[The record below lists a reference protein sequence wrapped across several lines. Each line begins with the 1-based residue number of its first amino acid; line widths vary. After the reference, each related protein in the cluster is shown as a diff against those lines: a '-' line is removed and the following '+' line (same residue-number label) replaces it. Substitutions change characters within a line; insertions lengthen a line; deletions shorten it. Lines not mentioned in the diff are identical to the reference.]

1 MSPSAPLLAF
11 LLAAAPARAG
21 VGRAVEISLP
31 GESVNARVGAPAIS
45 LQLNPV
51 NGLAPSLSPAALTP
65 ALAAPTNLAPTALP
79 VVPLKPVAAPLAL
92 TPQQG
97 VPAKAVDALK
107 VTGTA
112 LAAAKP
118 ESNGRTDALDALFT
132 GGTARDGAA
141 SVDAGDPGRG
151 PVSAL
156 TPSRPSSSKKMP
168 AGVAKA
174 FGNSAV
180 LGGGMAALSVGM
192 WAMTGKPALA
202 AFALVGFPL
211 VLIPFHFALVSAFW
225 ALRYYGY
232 PRMSEGGKTA
242 FRALWTALSVA
253 YPAASVAALTA
264 WLIAIAAASPA
275 LLALFGLPFLV
286 ALGEVAHHFVY
297 RGPAERA
304 QDKGKSM
311 LDWRSRLGGN
321 IGQQLYRM
329 RTKKAH

>member
-31 GESVNARVGAPAIS
+31 GESVHTPAGAPAIT
-45 LQLNPV
+45 LQLNPA
-51 NGLAPSLSPAALTP
+51 NLAPSLSPAALTP
-65 ALAAPTNLAPTALP
+65 ALAAPSNLVPSALP
-79 VVPLKPVAAPLAL
+79 VVPLKPVAQPVAL
-92 TPQQG
+92 TPDKG
-97 VPAKAVDALK
+97 APVKAIDSLK

-112 LAAAKP
+112 LGAAKP
-118 ESNGRTDALDALFT
+118 ESNGQTNALDALFT
-132 GGTARDGAA
+132 GGTARDGAP
-141 SVDAGDPGRG
+141 SVEIGDPGSS
-151 PVSAL
+151 PPSAL
-156 TPSRPSSSKKMP
+156 KPSTPSKSRKMP

-202 AFALVGFPL
+202 AFALAGFPL

-232 PRMSEGGKTA
+232 PRMSDSGKTA
-242 FRALWTALSVA
+242 FRAAFTALSLA
-253 YPAASVAALTA
+253 YPAVSVAALTA
-264 WLIAIAAASPA
+264 WLIAMAAASPA
-275 LLALFGLPFLV
+275 ILALFGLPFLV
-286 ALGEVAHHFVY
+286 ALGEVTHHFIY

-304 QDKGKSM
+304 QDKGKSI

-321 IGQQLYRM
+321 IGQQLHRM
-329 RTKKAH
+329 RAKKS

>member
-21 VGRAVEISLP
+21 VGRAVEVALP
-31 GESVNARVGAPAIS
+31 GESVNTRVGAPAIS
-45 LQLNPV
+45 LQISPV

-65 ALAAPTNLAPTALP
+65 GLAAPTALAPTAI
-79 VVPLKPVAAPLAL
+79 PLAAPAVLAPAQG
-92 TPQQG
+92 TP
-97 VPAKAVDALK
+97 VKAVDALK
-107 VTGTA
+107 VTGQA
-112 LAAAKP
+112 LATAKP
-118 ESNGRTDALDALFT
+118 EGGGQTKALDALFT
-132 GGTARDGAA
+132 GGAAREGAP
-141 SVDAGDPGRG
+141 SVDAGG
-151 PVSAL
+151 PDRSAAPAL
-156 TPSRPSSSKKMP
+156 APSRPSSSKKMP

-211 VLIPFHFALVSAFW
+211 VLIPLHFALVSAFW

-232 PRMSEGGKTA
+232 PRMSEAGRTA

-253 YPAASVAALTA
+253 YPLASVAALTA
-264 WLIAIAAASPA
+264 WLIAIAAASPS
-275 LLALFGLPFLV
+275 LLGLFGPAFLV
-286 ALGEVAHHFVY
+286 ALGEVTHHFVY
-297 RGPAERA
+297 RGPPERA
-304 QDKGKSM
+304 QDKGKPL

-321 IGQQLYRM
+321 IGQQLSRM
-329 RTKKAH
+329 RAKKGR